1 MPNTTPPVHFGVVL
15 KETDLSD
22 RFDEDALLR
31 KIPKSHHKNAALL
44 LKAFDER
51 PNELTWDSSGNIYI
65 DEKVIP
71 NASIF
76 DLFPLLFKKKASK
89 KHNGLLD
96 FLAKIKSMNLISLIQ
111 LQVPSKLPS
120 LPSTDLISPTP
131 SSSSQNWWFLGE

>member
-1 MPNTTPPVHFGVVL
+1 VPNTTPPVHFGVVL

-51 PNELTWDSSGNIYI
+51 PNELTWDSTGNIYI

-71 NASIF
+71 EANIF
-76 DLFPLLFKKKASK
+76 ELFPQLFKKKIGKRA
-89 KHNGLLD
+89 HGMAD
-96 FLAKIKSMNLISLIQ
+96 FVAKINSMKLGSLIR
-111 LQVPSKLPS
+111 LKLNLPS
-120 LPSTDLISPTP
+120 PKQSISVEND
-131 SSSSQNWWFLGE
+131 SQNWWFLGE